1 MAEGWRK
8 YSALKTKKGR
18 QQSGLFLIEGYRLAR
33 EALISPLSLEAC
45 LVTGPFLESEHWPEI
60 REHLRLRNL
69 RHQVINQAAFK
80 RLADTETPQG
90 ILLVARQPGQEQERI
105 NLGRKKL
112 LLLLEGVRD
121 PGNLGT
127 LIRTADWFGVNV
139 VLLSPDCVD
148 PYNPKVVR
156 ASMGS
161 LFYLPVVEVE
171 DFLSVLDQLKA
182 SRFLLVGTSP
192 SAQRV
197 LEKTQFRAPVAVVLG
212 GEAQGLSPEVQHR
225 MDFMVRIWKY
235 GQAESLNVAIAGG
248 VTLHWVA
255 GQIFRFKSKAE

>member
-1 MAEGWRK
+1 MADGWRK
-8 YSALKTKKGR
+8 YNVLKTKKGR
-18 QQSGLFLIEGYRLAR
+18 QQTGLFLIEGVRLVR
-33 EALISPLSLEAC
+33 EALISPLILETC
-45 LVTGPFLESEHWPEI
+45 LVTGPFLESEHWQEI

-69 RHQVINQAAFK
+69 RHQVISQSVFK

-90 ILLVARQPGQEQERI
+90 ILLVARQPRLEQERI

-127 LIRTADWFGVNV
+127 LIRTADWFGANM

-161 LFYLPVVEVE
+161 LFYLPVIEVE
-171 DFLSVLDQLKA
+171 DFLSTLDQLKE

-192 SAQRV
+192 FAQRV
-197 LEKTQFRAPVAVVLG
+197 LEKTDFRAPVAVVLG
-212 GEAQGLSPEVQHR
+212 GEAQGLSPEVRKR
-225 MDFMVRIWKY
+225 MDVTVRIWKY

-248 VTLHWVA
+248 VTLHWIA
-255 GQIFRFKSKAE
+255 GKLFRFKTKAS